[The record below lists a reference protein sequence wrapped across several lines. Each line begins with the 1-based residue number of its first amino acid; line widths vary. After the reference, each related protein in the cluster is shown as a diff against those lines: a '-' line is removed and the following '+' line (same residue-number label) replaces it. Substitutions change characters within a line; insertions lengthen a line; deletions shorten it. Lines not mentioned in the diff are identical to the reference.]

1 MNFVYL
7 EDQVEFTALYS
18 ACREAEEFALTKPDI
33 SATSAR
39 KAMEFI
45 VKYIYTG
52 FEPYPPYG
60 CTVYDMI
67 GDPRFQNQFADRA
80 MLDSI
85 DFIRRT
91 GNAAVH
97 KGNLNVEAAMQVL
110 EHLHFLTGE
119 FAVGVGLIED
129 YPPYEIPR
137 LNPIREVMAKV
148 HPDNF
153 DLNILPYLRAEGY
166 NAWADALEK
175 NGKGTVSK
183 LYDLP
188 ETLICDAF
196 FNFLKQFEIS
206 IPDEV
211 IQLLE
216 LLPLSYATE
225 EEWEQRRKSLPTK
238 TVQRIECYITSCWT
252 YQGYQPKAKWAEY
265 SRILG
270 NKAPGY
276 VWLVHPEILPH
287 TIREGVV
294 QKKTVISEY
303 GEEAHISLDDALQQ
317 IIRHIA
323 GESEEKRNNLTKIPW
338 CKAVLGLPVAM
349 LRNSKRGRENLGEK
363 DKLYCKNSVHFGD
376 QRYIYYI
383 AWDRTQLMKL
393 RSFAGEIGEK
403 LITLDSL
410 ADWGFALPGSDA
422 EKRAKERT
430 EIRDML
436 QLTQIADLAEET
448 KPDEPIKAR
457 RKYIRAS
464 VLPEGELSTLEIR
477 NYIVNAGIAK
487 WLPMLTSAEWCR
499 IKLGSDHP
507 LLISFEDRQ
516 YLLNKQKLR
525 GETPHIYSR
534 TICEHSGKTYY
545 VKRMKTDEFERLK
558 NIVK

>member
-110 EHLHFLTGE
+110 EQLHFLTGE

-129 YPPYEIPR
+129 YPPFEMPK
-137 LNPIREVMAKV
+137 LNPIREVMANI
-148 HPDNF
+148 HSDNF
-153 DLNILPYLRAEGY
+153 DLSILPYLIVAGH
-166 NAWADALEK
+166 ADWAQILEETEK
-175 NGKGTVSK
+175 TILSK

-188 ETLICDAF
+188 DALICDEF
-196 FNFLKQFEIS
+196 FGFLKRFEIS

-211 IQLLE
+211 AQLLE
-216 LLPLSYATE
+216 LFPLSYAAE
-225 EEWEQRRKSLPTK
+225 EEWEQRRK
-238 TVQRIECYITSCWT
+238 TVSQKVIERIECYISACWT

-270 NKAPGY
+270 SKAAGY
-276 VWLVHPEILPH
+276 VWLMHPEILPQ
-287 TIREGVV
+287 TIREGLV
-294 QKKTVISEY
+294 QEKAVIASD
-303 GEEAHISLDDALQQ
+303 GEEPYISLDDALQK
-317 IIRHIA
+317 IIRSIA
-323 GESEEKRNNLTKIPW
+323 EESAEKYANLTKIPW

-383 AWDRTQLMKL
+383 GWDRAQLMKL
-393 RSFAGEIGEK
+393 RNFAGKIGEE
-403 LITLDSL
+403 LITMDSL

-422 EKRAKERT
+422 EKRAKERA
-430 EIRDML
+430 EKHEL
-436 QLTQIADLAEET
+436 LAQSQPESTPEDR
-448 KPDEPIKAR
+448 KPDETAKPR
-457 RKYIRAS
+457 RKYIKMAGGRS
-464 VLPEGELSTLEIR
+464 VLSGCTCVYPER
-477 NYIVNAGIAK
+477 
-487 WLPMLTSAEWCR
+487 W
-499 IKLGSDHP
+499 
-507 LLISFEDRQ
+507 
-516 YLLNKQKLR
+516 
-525 GETPHIYSR
+525 
-534 TICEHSGKTYY
+534 SGQLATA
-545 VKRMKTDEFERLK
+545 THFF
-558 NIVK
+558 